1 MQERAQNSFC
11 PIAYQ
16 VLHISLSGIAL
27 YGMRTVQADSY
38 LNSEQIDTLFI
49 SVGGQE
55 GLGGGGVNL
64 GRRPK
69 HYTCMS

>member
-1 MQERAQNSFC
+1 
-11 PIAYQ
+11 
-16 VLHISLSGIAL
+16 
-27 YGMRTVQADSY
+27 MRTVQADSY

-55 GLGGGGVNL
+55 GFGGGGVNL